1 MRLRSSCDTGSKEIG
16 IPRPDVTSKS
26 ESTSQYGPAKIS
38 SPKYLDAD
46 TNDRRKCGTGE
57 SQQSMKIRVRS
68 YDDAPFFSSVV

>member
-38 SPKYLDAD
+38 ARS
-46 TNDRRKCGTGE
+46 T
-57 SQQSMKIRVRS
+57 SMRTRMTEGNVAPVRASRV
-68 YDDAPFFSSVV
+68 